1 MISISINKQLF
12 LSVILWLYSFFDIR
26 NTLYGVKELYLSKN
40 ERKKRKKGQTFKEW
54 FLYSRYR
61 SEIPK
66 YLIWL
71 YYVVLIIHPILLIS
85 IFLAYLFVS
94 LRNITSILTISIIIF
109 DIFWSTLIVVLSWK
123 PGSPWMHYER
133 WIKKKRKV
141 KKK

>member
-12 LSVILWLYSFFDIR
+12 LGVILWLYSFFDIR

-71 YYVVLIIHPILLIS
+71 YYIVLIIHPILLIS

-109 DIFWSTLIVVLSWK
+109 DVFWSTLIVVLSWK
-123 PGSPWMHYER
+123 LGSPWMHYER